1 MKHSSLNLAAASAL
15 ALSLAVGLL
24 GCSGPTPEGT
34 GGVTGTAQPGSFAQ
48 GSGGAVVSD
57 TVQSTQAGIDVLA
70 SGGSAADAAVAVAA
84 VLGVTNPLVGGLGG
98 GGYLVYYDAETGEVS
113 TIDGRKTARAADT
126 ATLFID
132 PATGEPLS
140 TQQANIGGLAV
151 GVPGQLALWQRAIDR
166 WGKQDLAS
174 ALKPAID
181 VAEQGFPV
189 NTALHNQ
196 IADTQKTFGIF
207 GNTAE
212 TYLPG
217 GRPLETGKILKNP
230 DLAQTYR
237 IIAAEGTDAF
247 YRGEIGQS
255 MVDAVANPPVADG
268 KSASTGTMTMADLAS
283 YSALN
288 AEPIRSSYRGL
299 DVYGMGSSSSGGVT
313 VGEALNILE
322 QFPLKD
328 ENKAVATMR
337 FLEASK
343 LAFADRNAYVGDRAS
358 VEVPDEV
365 LLSEGFAKSRACLID
380 PAKALPAPQSAGAL
394 TATDCSAAPVAS
406 GTETVEGQQ
415 TNHFVVSDAEGNVAS
430 YTNTINFYGGSGILV
445 PGRGFLLNNEL
456 TDFDFAPS
464 AQGGESPNLPAPGKR
479 PRSSMS
485 PTIVLQDG
493 KPYLALGS
501 PGGSTI
507 ITTVI
512 QVLMNRI
519 DLGMSLQDAVAA
531 PRASQRNSATTLI
544 EPAFEELPEA
554 DQAKAAGYTFVVA
567 PTPDQNPASVTPPTI
582 GVVAAL
588 EFSRPGPDA
597 APMVIAVGEK
607 ERRGGTSAQVTN
619 PGG

>member
-1 MKHSSLNLAAASAL
+1 MNRSPLTLAAASAL
-15 ALSLAVGLL
+15 TVALAASLVS
-24 GCSGPTPEGT
+24 CSGPTPSVN
-34 GGVTGTAQPGSFAQ
+34 GVIDIAQPAPFAQ
-48 GSGGAVVSD
+48 GTGGAVVSD
-57 TVQSTQAGIDVLA
+57 TAQSTQAGIDVLK
-70 SGGSAADAAVAVAA
+70 SGGTAADAAVAVAA
-84 VLGVTNPLVGGLGG
+84 MLGVTDPFVAGLGG
-98 GGYLVYYDAETGEVS
+98 GGYLVYYEAKTGKVS
-113 TIDGRKTARAADT
+113 TIDGRETARAADT
-126 ATLFID
+126 SSLFLD
-132 PATGEPLS
+132 PSTGKPLS
-140 TQQANIGGLAV
+140 TEQANVGGIAV

-166 WGKQDLAS
+166 WGKQGLDT
-174 ALKPAID
+174 ALKPAIS

-189 NTALHNQ
+189 TTALQNQ
-196 IADTQKTFGIF
+196 IADSQKTFGTF
-207 GNTAE
+207 RNTAD

-217 GRPLETGKILKNP
+217 GKPLATGQLLKNT

-237 IIAAEGTDAF
+237 TIAEQGTDAF
-247 YRGEIGQS
+247 YRGEIGQAV
-255 MVDAVANPPVADG
+255 VDAVTKPPVAEG
-268 KSASTGTMTMADLAS
+268 KSASVGTMTMDDLGS
-283 YSALN
+283 YAALD

-313 VGEALNILE
+313 VGEALKILE

-328 ENKAVATMR
+328 ENKAIATMR

-358 VEVPDEV
+358 VKVPDEV

-380 PAKALPAPQSAGAL
+380 PAKALPAPQPAGAL
-394 TATDCSAAPVAS
+394 TATGCSVPVAS
-406 GTETVEGQQ
+406 SAEAVEGQQ

-456 TDFDFAPS
+456 TDFDFAAS
-464 AQGGESPNLPAPGKR
+464 APGADDPNLPAPGKR

-485 PTIVLQDG
+485 PTVVLKDG
-493 KPYLALGS
+493 QPYLALGS

-507 ITTVI
+507 ITTVL

-531 PRASQRNSATTLI
+531 PRASQRNGKTTLT
-544 EPAFEELPEA
+544 EPAFETLPEA
-554 DQAKAAGYTFVVA
+554 DQAKAAGYQFVIA

-588 EFSRPGPDA
+588 EFGEPGSGA
-597 APMVIAVGEK
+597 AVKITAVGEK
-607 ERRGGTSAQVTN
+607 ERRGGTSAQVVTAGN
-619 PGG
+619 